1 MPIYNMLRKNTKMC
15 VIKKKRIF
23 VVRKYGHIKIN
34 MRNFTPAIEYQS
46 QAIIKQKQ
54 EHKLSIMLDYIQHY
68 SQFYRKIFQKEK
80 INVAKIKTLEDLV
93 HIPVTT
99 KADLQH
105 FNADFF
111 CVARTKIVDYITTS
125 GTLSD
130 PTTFAMT
137 EKDLSRLA
145 YNEALS
151 FTCAGAKKGDIFQ
164 LMTTIDKRFMA
175 GLAYFLGIRMLG
187 CGIIRVG
194 NGIPEL
200 QWDSINRIAPNTIIC
215 VPSFILKIIKY
226 AEEHGIDYRQ
236 SSIKK
241 AVCIGENLRNEN
253 FELNL
258 LGQKIKE
265 KWNIDLY
272 STYASTEMS
281 TTFCE
286 CEAGRGGH
294 HHPELIICEL
304 LDDNNNPVHKG
315 EYGEL
320 TITTL
325 GVEGMPLLRFKT
337 GDMAR
342 FHYEPCSCG
351 RTTMRISPIIGRK
364 NQMLKFK
371 GTTLYPASIFDVLD
385 HVDYVENYYIE
396 VTSNEIGMDHVA
408 VVMGTKKGT
417 KETQECIIKDMKDKF
432 RAKLRV
438 SPDIRFETIEMIKQK
453 TLPEIKRKPVKFFD
467 KRK

>member
-1 MPIYNMLRKNTKMC
+1 MK
-15 VIKKKRIF
+15 
-23 VVRKYGHIKIN
+23 
-34 MRNFTPAIEYQS
+34 NFTPEIEYQS
-46 QAIIKQKQ
+46 QAIIRQKQ
-54 EHKLSIMLDYIQHY
+54 EHELVAALDYLQNY
-68 SQFYRKIFQKEK
+68 SKFYRRLFQKEK
-80 INVAKIKTLEDLV
+80 INPAKITTLADLQ

-99 KADLQH
+99 KEDMQR
-105 FNADFF
+105 FNEDFF
-111 CVARTKIVDYITTS
+111 CVERAKIVDYITTS

-137 EKDLSRLA
+137 DRDLSRLA

-151 FTCAGAKKGDIFQ
+151 FTCAGACKGDIFQ

-175 GLAYFLGIRMLG
+175 GLAYFLGIRMMG

-200 QWDSINRIAPNTIIC
+200 QWDSINRISPNTIIC

-226 AEEHGIDYRQ
+226 AEEHGIDYRR

-241 AVCIGENLRNEN
+241 AVCIGENLRDEN

-258 LGQKIKE
+258 LGRKIKE
-265 KWNIDLY
+265 KWDIDLY
-272 STYASTEMS
+272 STYASTEMG

-286 CEAGRGGH
+286 CEAGKGGH

-304 LDDNNNPVHKG
+304 LDDDNNTVAEG

-364 NQMLKFK
+364 NQMIKFK

-385 HVDYVENYYIE
+385 HVDYVENYY
-396 VTSNEIGMDHVA
+396 VQVASNEIGTDDITVII
-408 VVMGTKKGT
+408 GCKECTE
-417 KETQECIIKDMKDKF
+417 ETQEDIIKDMKDKF

-438 SPDIRFETIEMIKQK
+438 SPEIRFDTIEMIRKI